1 MKMGRP
7 RTLLGMVLVG
17 LAFVTVPLLVAVGNA
32 FFKLGQLAAESEVVL
47 EDSATGT
54 LQNERLSNLLGS
66 MERNARNYVTIKD
79 VSPAAAANLL
89 SVYDGDQA
97 DFEESVAEMR
107 VLPSDPA
114 IRDQLARLSSI
125 SKDVHRVLRTGATEE
140 AIVERFA
147 LLHEATRAV
156 ADGTQ
161 ITTNER
167 LETLRENTRSAQQ
180 ELAWLT
186 AALIPGT
193 LVLVGL
199 FLLLVGRPLRQVDR
213 AIRELGE
220 GDFGRPITVSGPH
233 DIETLGRQLEWLRHR
248 LKEST
253 DEKNKFL
260 RHMSHELKTPLANI
274 REGTELLLDGSVG
287 QLDHQQQ
294 EVTSILRDNGVKLQ
308 KLIENLLTFS
318 AWQTHTAALE
328 LSEFELKPTVFSV
341 LSQHRLALSN
351 KKIKLQLAISAITVL
366 ADEGKLKLMLE
377 NLLSNALKFT
387 PSGGTIQ
394 ITAGMQGN
402 ELVMDVG
409 DDGPGVHPDDG
420 NRIFEA
426 FYQGRRPQ
434 GGPVGGTG
442 IGLSVVAEC
451 AQAHGGSVEL
461 VRNDQPGAHFQVRLP
476 LRRAA
481 DKRLRAVANA

>member
-1 MKMGRP
+1 MKMRRP
-7 RTLLGMVLVG
+7 RTLLGMVLMG
-17 LAFVTVPLLVAVGNA
+17 LALVTVPLLVAIGNA
-32 FFKLGQLAAESEVVL
+32 GIKLGQLAAESEVVL
-47 EDSATGT
+47 DDSGRAT
-54 LQNERLSNLLGS
+54 LLNERLANLVGS
-66 MERNARNYVTIKD
+66 MERNARSYVNVKD
-79 VSPAAAANLL
+79 VGGAAAPNMLA
-89 SVYDGDQA
+89 VYAADQA
-97 DFEESVAEMR
+97 DFEESVSEMR
-107 VLPSDPA
+107 ILPSDQA
-114 IRDQLARLSSI
+114 IRDQLTRLSTI
-125 SKDVHRVLRTGATEE
+125 SKDVHRLLLTGATEK
-140 AIVERFA
+140 AIAERFTM
-147 LLHEATRAV
+147 LTEATRTVGNGMRA
-156 ADGTQ
+156 
-161 ITTNER
+161 TTTAR
-167 LETLRENTRSAQQ
+167 LQTLQENTRSAQQ
-180 ELAWLT
+180 QLLWLT
-186 AALIPGT
+186 AALLPGT

-287 QLDHQQQ
+287 QLDVQQQ
-294 EVTSILRDNGVKLQ
+294 EVAGILRDNGIKLQ

-328 LSEFELKPTVFSV
+328 LSEFELKPMVFSV

-366 ADEGKLKLMLE
+366 ADEGKLKLVLE
-377 NLLSNALKFT
+377 NLLSNAIKFT
-387 PSGGTIQ
+387 PSGGTINVS
-394 ITAGMQGN
+394 AGMQGSD
-402 ELVMDVG
+402 LVMDVS
-409 DDGPGVHPDDG
+409 DDGPGVHPEDA

-451 AQAHGGSVEL
+451 VQAHGGSIEL
-461 VRNDQPGAHFQVRLP
+461 LRHGEPGAHFRMRLP
-476 LRRAA
+476 LRRAG